1 MPLKLSDEQV
11 LVIRRR
17 AAEGEARRDL
27 ALQFGVAVE
36 TISRIIRGDSRAAVL
51 TRGAPEFTGEL
62 SPQAIAESERRL
74 AALQEEARR
83 KEPAGEVKQTS
94 VSSASSTLEL
104 SPTMAWLL
112 EGE

>member
-1 MPLKLSDEQV
+1 MPLKLTDEQV

-36 TISRIIRGDSRAAVL
+36 TISRIIRGDSRAAAL

-74 AALQEEARR
+74 AALQVETRR
-83 KEPAGEVKQTS
+83 PAGEVKQTS
-94 VSSASSTLEL
+94 TNSTIAL